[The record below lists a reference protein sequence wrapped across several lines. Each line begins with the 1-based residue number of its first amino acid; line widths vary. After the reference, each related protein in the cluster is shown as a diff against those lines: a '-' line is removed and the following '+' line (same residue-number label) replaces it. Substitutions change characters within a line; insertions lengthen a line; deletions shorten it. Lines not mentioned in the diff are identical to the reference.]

1 MQKGEFMNRVQMSG
15 RLTADPMVRWTEST
29 NSQERMCIARYTL
42 AINRRGSRNA
52 DAQNSADF
60 VPCVVFGKNAEV
72 AEKYF
77 HKGTKLIVSGRLQS
91 GSYTNKDGQK
101 VYTLEVVADDQEF
114 AESRNTQYAAEAQN
128 SQEPQQNQESIFQRD
143 YQGGYAPIPDNV
155 IDDLPFIG

>member
-1 MQKGEFMNRVQMSG
+1 MNRVQMSG

-42 AINRRGSRNA
+42 AINRRGSRNSG
-52 DAQNSADF
+52 DQADF
-60 VPCVVFGKNAEV
+60 IPCVVFGKNAEV

-101 VYTLEVVADDQEF
+101 VYTLEVVTDDQEF

-128 SQEPQQNQESIFQRD
+128 SQESQQNQESIFQGD

-155 IDDLPFIG
+155 IDGLPFIG